1 MRAHGMFHRL
11 ESNTQTSALA
21 LIQAA
26 SGEVWGKTPRNG
38 FEPTV
43 EAYAGLIKA
52 QRGIEFSTDI
62 EPHPCGSPF
71 HAFWYLTQTNGVEER
86 QDADGEQHACISAE
100 IDNRQ
105 P

>member
-11 ESNTQTSALA
+11 ESTTQTSAIA
-21 LIQAA
+21 IVQVAT
-26 SGEVWGKTPRNG
+26 GEVWGKTPRNG
-38 FEPTV
+38 MEPTV
-43 EAYAGLIKA
+43 EAYAGVIDGR
-52 QRGIEFSTDI
+52 RGIEFSTDI

-71 HAFWYLTQTNGVEER
+71 RAYWYLTRTAGVDER
-86 QDADGEQHACISAE
+86 FDGAGEQHASIPAE